1 MDFSTKQNNHPS
13 PSIWNWYVRVFI
25 FFSFFKLSSFFFNSK
40 FFITTYF
47 QLFLGKWNIWSSSEI
62 DNIFFYFLYS
72 RLKHYSATGL
82 MVMGWFETRQNWKY
96 IVSNSYSA
104 YLVTFVLRNFN
115 VSFSKN
121 SSIDVVLISDSSIKI
136 LKIHPVLKQFPRI
149 RNFINFVSLQSFGSF
164 HKQISLT
171 LQEMWSKSRNKKIWQ
186 NITLTMRQG
195 PTTFVLYTCSMS
207 SELIVFRR
215 RPALIPALFNNKF
228 NPHCP
233 K

>member
-121 SSIDVVLISDSSIKI
+121 SSIDVVLISDSSIKNTEDSSC
-136 LKIHPVLKQFPRI
+136 FET
-149 RNFINFVSLQSFGSF
+149 
-164 HKQISLT
+164 IS
-171 LQEMWSKSRNKKIWQ
+171 QNKKFYQLCFTAIIWIFSQ
-186 NITLTMRQG
+186 TDFIDITGNVIQ
-195 PTTFVLYTCSMS
+195 
-207 SELIVFRR
+207 
-215 RPALIPALFNNKF
+215 K
-228 NPHCP
+228 
-233 K
+233 